1 MERPVLLVDDRQDE
15 RFTEGLRGW
24 FTVSVKHLGTGD
36 LVWSSPLGR
45 VGVEDKCFNDLVQS
59 RNNGR
64 LDDELRRLTAE
75 YAVPILFVRGPVE
88 WRGFGA
94 PWTESSVNNLLFGRQ
109 LHGAYVYWTRASSYI
124 DQAHALHDLW
134 EYTQTHKVGKE
145 GVRRERKLAYD
156 GPLGAREEVIYGI
169 LGMIG
174 GLRDR
179 RTVAKQIASTTTLS
193 EFVNWS
199 VSDFRFAGF
208 SRDMAQ
214 KSANFLHQMEASL
227 GSTRRDPEPTED
239 DGTAVGSGG
248 NHANRGLPA
257 RLAGHRPEAPEGAR
271 KVGR

>member
-1 MERPVLLVDDRQDE
+1 MEKPVLLVDDRQDE

-24 FTVSVKHLGTGD
+24 FTVSVKHLDTGD

-64 LDDELRRLTAE
+64 LDDELRRLTAA

-88 WRGFGA
+88 WRGYGS
-94 PWTESSVNNLLFGRQ
+94 PWTDSSVSNLMFGRQ
-109 LHGAYVYWTRASSYI
+109 LHGVYSYWTQARAYI
-124 DQAHALHDLW
+124 DQARALYELW
-134 EYTQTHKVGKE
+134 DYTQKHKVGKE
-145 GVRRERKLAYD
+145 GVRRERKLDYA
-156 GPLGAREEVIYGI
+156 GPLGAREETIYGI

-174 GLRDR
+174 GLRNR
-179 RTVAKQIASTTTLS
+179 RAVAKQIASTTTVS

-214 KSANFLHQMEASL
+214 KSAKFLQDMEASI
-227 GSTRRDPEPTED
+227 GSTRRDPTQAED
-239 DGTAVGSGG
+239 EGAAMGSGG

-257 RLAGHRPEAPEGAR
+257 R
-271 KVGR
+271 